1 MNTVVPRPEVRASGA
16 PRRMQPRCRGLHP
29 SRLPPIKSGV
39 APQDEGNKDRDARM
53 DKLCQT
59 SRPAALRSAGKDV
72 IQEHAE
78 FADGFLVLSGNVKLH
93 ASLLLQVADHA
104 EEISCLRVTA
114 RAEHADKT
122 LGRRIGRLG
131 KLLEA
136 DCRLDVVA
144 HDGLAGFKI
153 AAEHCIDPFAQKGL
167 SKYPVALDV
176 AFDQIPEAFCL
187 CHLRL
192 RSAPSAL
199 ALFVV
204 PPIRVRFV
212 DIALLL
218 LLRAAR
224 QQDHQGLAIC
234 PK

>member
-1 MNTVVPRPEVRASGA
+1 MRI
-16 PRRMQPRCRGLHP
+16 
-29 SRLPPIKSGV
+29 RL
-39 APQDEGNKDRDARM
+39 
-53 DKLCQT
+53 
-59 SRPAALRSAGKDV
+59 
-72 IQEHAE
+72 
-78 FADGFLVLSGNVKLH
+78 F
-93 ASLLLQVADHA
+93 
-104 EEISCLRVTA
+104 
-114 RAEHADKT
+114 
-122 LGRRIGRLG
+122 GRRIGRLG

-204 PPIRVRFV
+204 PPISVRFV

-224 QQDHQGLAIC
+224 QQDHQGLAILSEID
-234 PK
+234 PVARPEIDAILEHAFANRLHIGKIALLQADYGARDLSSRNGFQIRKPLGERLPTVDG